1 MWQKFLYLV
10 VLCSSV
16 SAQCFFYSY
25 IDPCNQTTI
34 KESYSLQEDD
44 SGGFQVTYY
53 NRTRYFT
60 FEQVLNGELEA
71 WAESVY
77 NDFED
82 LFPCAVRVA
91 EEVLSSVIASGVAS
105 QFSKTDDISVDA
117 SQVNYA
123 IQSTTRDS
131 LTGKWITSFNSVY
144 TKESFDGGRT
154 HDGNFNFTDDLR
166 KGSITYGQG
175 FKFKAKKQNVQWNGT
190 VLAFETFEGWDWLA
204 SVSYAKSLQKPMSE
218 AIVLAATYGN
228 VSEYNFANVSIVYGI
243 TYPFKFR
250 NADLLISNYMAY
262 TLLRYYDGNNRGERY
277 LLLRSPIIMFPTI
290 SMDWKVGQ
298 AFKLNLGFSMGIN
311 TVVNDYGERSKTYS
325 LLFGTYF

>member
-16 SAQCFFYSY
+16 SAQSFFYSY